1 MKQILVLIA
10 VVLTSISLQAQQPA
24 TGDKNQ
30 QGNGRREFSPE
41 LYIKSMNEFVTR
53 EAKLTEAEAA
63 KFIPMLNEMFAKQHK
78 IAREQREL
86 SMKTWKNQNLNE
98 AEYETIVTKLA
109 SLDVENKQ
117 LEQTYYKKF
126 HTVLPWKKVFA
137 VRVALSRFQMEAL
150 NRFQP
155 GRNGGQQ
162 GNRENKWPGGN
173 RPGGNRPGGQQ
184 PTKP

>member
-78 IAREQREL
+78 IASEQREL
-86 SMKTWKNQNLNE
+86 SMKTWKNQNL
-98 AEYETIVTKLA
+98 
-109 SLDVENKQ
+109 SKQ

-126 HTVLPWKKVFA
+126 HTVLPWKKVFS